1 MEWEIIFYF
10 TFFEDS
16 IVYKRRLETN
26 EKFTYNDANNYAKK
40 WLEKFEYRYGT
51 CTSYTIRNFYKIT
64 KGGE

>member
-16 IVYKRRLETN
+16 IVYKRRLETS
-26 EKFTYNDANNYAKK
+26 EDFTYDAAINYAEK
-40 WLEKFEYRYGT
+40 WIENYGYKYGT
-51 CTSYTIRNFYKIT
+51 CTSYAIRTYKIM

>member
-16 IVYKRRLETN
+16 IVYKRRLETSEN
-26 EKFTYNDANNYAKK
+26 FTYDDIKDYARK
-40 WLEKFEYRYGT
+40 WIEKYGYKYGE
-51 CTSYTIRNFYKIT
+51 CTSYTIRNYKIM